1 MDEISAETLAMLVG
15 KKVKLEVKGS
25 VMTGMLLSVQ
35 GNQVMIKLMSK
46 AGQSKSSERAIS
58 IDDIDAVIFK
68 SGSKKAAY

>member
-68 SGSKKAAY
+68 SGSKKVAY